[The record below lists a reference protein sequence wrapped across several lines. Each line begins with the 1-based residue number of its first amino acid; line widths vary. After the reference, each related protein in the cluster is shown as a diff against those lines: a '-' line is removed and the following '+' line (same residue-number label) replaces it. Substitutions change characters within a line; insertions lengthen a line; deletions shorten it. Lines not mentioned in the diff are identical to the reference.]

1 MSDTDNI
8 NMRSLTQDGMAS
20 VVAAQQVEIAGLT
33 KSIDQLNRKM
43 EEQGGK
49 LDAIVE
55 YINIQK
61 GQKQMAAF
69 LAGSLG
75 LTGGGVGSI
84 LVWIGMTLFAKGHP

>member
-8 NMRSLTQDGMAS
+8 NMRNLTQDGMAA

-33 KSIDQLNRKM
+33 RAVGAMS
-43 EEQGGK
+43 EK
-49 LDAIVE
+49 LDTVVE

-69 LAGSLG
+69 LAGALG

-84 LVWIGMTLFAKGHP
+84 LVWIGVTLFSTKGHP

>member
-1 MSDTDNI
+1 MPPSDSKT
-8 NMRSLTQDGMAS
+8 RVVPLTQDGMAA

-33 KSIDQLNRKM
+33 KAVSAM
-43 EEQGGK
+43 SEK
-49 LDAIVE
+49 LDTVVE

-69 LAGSLG
+69 LAGALG

-84 LVWIGMTLFAKGHP
+84 LVWIGVTLFSTKGQP

>member
-1 MSDTDNI
+1 MSATDNVD
-8 NMRSLTQDGMAS
+8 MKLLTQDGMAA

-33 KSIDQLNRKM
+33 KAVSAM
-43 EEQGGK
+43 SEK
-49 LDAIVE
+49 LDTVVE

-69 LAGSLG
+69 LAGALG

-84 LVWIGMTLFAKGHP
+84 LVWIGVTLFSTKGQP